1 MRIFKIAVPL
11 GLAASWLALASGCK
25 CNAWKDGAEMDKV
38 IEVRTDV
45 APLAKSLNLVAPVV
59 AARWALWPRDMP
71 GLLPGRGGWM
81 LYAWVEIT
89 QTASETL
96 LQSAS
101 RHTTSIHLP
110 RKIAQ
115 VLLPPGIAEP
125 LDRADALL
133 DRSTGVM
140 VRGNAVDDEPTM
152 RLLFVDGQPKG
163 GVLRLGHHLLLSYCS
178 FCTQ

>member
-1 MRIFKIAVPL
+1 
-11 GLAASWLALASGCK
+11 
-25 CNAWKDGAEMDKV
+25 MDKV

-45 APLAKSLNLVAPVV
+45 APLAKRLNLAGSVV
-59 AARWALWPRDMP
+59 GARWALWPRNMP

-81 LYAWVEIT
+81 LYTWVEVT
-89 QTASETL
+89 PATWKTL
-96 LQSAS
+96 PQSAS
-101 RHTTSIHLP
+101 QHTTSIHLP

-125 LDRADALL
+125 LDRDDALL

-140 VRGNAVDDEPTM
+140 VRGDAIDDEATM

-163 GVLRLGHHLLLSYCS
+163 GVLRLGNHLLLSYCS